1 MVSFAGDVDR
11 KCRCGQLLW
20 TATNGYE
27 HALSCGSGYSLIYTH
42 DATQAL
48 FRSMCTGTGIPSR
61 CTAVGDGG
69 LGTGKRPDIIA
80 LLPDPADET
89 RVLETAIDVTRVTNG
104 TFSTEKGK
112 FVSNCKQRDRAKERK
127 HGEAQRMQGRR
138 NVTLRFNIFAGQSP
152 AAASFLKT
160 VGRQVATAYRGAQ
173 PGQDPQLVSRF
184 LDGERGP
191 QCQAHHQCPPV
202 PLLQRRALHGGPTSC
217 RRGPSAKLFQ
227 GQVVGDLMG
236 TESDARR

>member
-27 HALSCGSGYSLIYTH
+27 HALSCGSGYSSIYTH

-69 LGTGKRPDIIA
+69 IGTGKRPDIIA

-89 RVLETAIDVTRVTNG
+89 RVLETAIDVTRVING
-104 TFSTEKGK
+104 TLSAEKGK
-112 FVSNCKQRDRAKERK
+112 FASNCKQRDRAKERK

-152 AAASFLKT
+152 AAASFLRT
-160 VGRQVATAYRGAQ
+160 VGRQVATAYR
-173 PGQDPQLVSRF
+173 
-184 LDGERGP
+184 ERNQGKIRSWYHAFSMANAVLNAKLITSALQFRYCNGGP
-191 QCQAHHQCPPV
+191 ARRTYFMPTWTECQAI
-202 PLLQRRALHGGPTSC
+202 
-217 RRGPSAKLFQ
+217 Q

-236 TESDARR
+236 TDSDARR